1 MKQKVSRRKEAILI
15 KAEIN
20 KIRNGQTEKISE
32 TKSCFFKKINKVD
45 KSPVSML
52 KEKNTHKDQ
61 QERWAITT
69 DPTDIKRKMREYEG
83 NMNNFMPKKIEHLKY
98 FC

>member
-1 MKQKVSRRKEAILI
+1 
-15 KAEIN
+15 
-20 KIRNGQTEKISE
+20 
-32 TKSCFFKKINKVD
+32 
-45 KSPVSML
+45 ML